1 MKTIITLAVVMTG
14 MLILSG
20 CESITTDFDTNL
32 TTTILA
38 EIKVPAE
45 KSSLKDVTTYPFTAT
60 KVLDIKENSR
70 INEYI
75 DRLKEINVKSITFT
89 FSGIP
94 AGETITELNISVQS
108 VALDVTLEDL
118 VNGVSVT
125 LDVSPNIL
133 NSLSLELTDNQQIT
147 IIVSGESTFAPMVLN
162 TLMDMPVTV
171 TATVIK

>member
-1 MKTIITLAVVMTG
+1 MISLAMVIMGV
-14 MLILSG
+14 LILSG

-32 TTTILA
+32 KTTILA
-38 EIKVPAE
+38 DIKVPSE
-45 KSSLKDVTTYPFTAT
+45 KSSLKDVTTYPFSAT

-75 DRLKEINVKSITFT
+75 DRLKEINVKSVTCT

-94 AGETITELNISVQS
+94 EGEAITELNISVQS

-125 LDVSPNIL
+125 LDISPNIL

-147 IIVSGESTFAPMVLN
+147 IMISGESTFAPMVLN

-171 TATVIK
+171 TATVME